1 MATGKANLIIKKNA
15 EGQVVAQINKKTKR
29 GEYFLIAGAKQAD
42 FISSIELT
50 GFDKMPGGFFSSGR
64 GLTGSGFFIAEKIFN
79 KWKRKFRV
87 VITAADPSK
96 ISRQGL
102 GVTLQIKHADLQRL
116 NQRYRKIKE
125 QGAAS
130 AREDVADFLNDLSQ
144 KYFPAGKKKTSRDYS
159 AGELAVILKKKE
171 VLDNLDDSD
180 REELN
185 EFIPEYVSRI
195 PITLKSSKKLQ
206 VVFDLLGAGQRVY
219 LKKIIEEFEKRLKAA
234 TQNENSW
241 QEFLRK
247 YILIFRNTY
256 GEVLEKESVALEGK
270 FPDFILID
278 PYNYLD
284 IYEIKRPDTRLLE
297 YDKSRQ
303 NYFWHKELAKAI
315 SQVENYI
322 HQVQRNSD
330 ALINDIRR
338 KKSLDINIVRPRGYI
353 IAGRRSLITNTTMEN
368 HFRILNESLK
378 NVDVI
383 LYDDLLDGLKTFI
396 ARVVGK

>member
-1 MATGKANLIIKKNA
+1 MATRKATLFIKKNDD
-15 EGQVVAQINKKTKR
+15 GQIVAQINQKKKR
-29 GEYFLIAGAKQAD
+29 GEYYLVAGAKQAD
-42 FISSIELT
+42 YISAIDLV
-50 GFDKMPGGFFSSGR
+50 GFDKLPAGFYSSGR
-64 GLTGSGFFIAEKIFN
+64 GLTGSGFFVAEKVFN

-87 VITAADPSK
+87 VITAGGTSK
-96 ISRQGL
+96 ITRQGL
-102 GVTLQIKHADLQRL
+102 RVTLQVKHSDLQRL
-116 NQRYRKIKE
+116 NRTYRTIRE
-125 QGAAS
+125 QGTAS
-130 AREDVADFLNDLSQ
+130 VREDVTDFLNDLSP
-144 KYFPAGKKKTSRDYS
+144 KHFPVGKKKTSKDYS
-159 AGELAVILKKKE
+159 AGELSAVLKKEE

-180 REELN
+180 RDALN
-185 EFIPEYVSRI
+185 EFIPDYVSRI
-195 PITLKSSKKLQ
+195 PITLRSDKKLQ
-206 VVFDLLGAGQRVY
+206 LVFDLLDAGQRVY
-219 LKKIIEEFEKRLKAA
+219 LKKIIEEFERRLKAK
-234 TQNENSW
+234 TQNENTW

-284 IYEIKRPDTRLLE
+284 IYEIKRPDTRLLD
-297 YDKSRQ
+297 YDKSRK

-330 ALINDIRR
+330 VLINDIRR

-353 IAGRRSLITNTTMEN
+353 IAGRRGQITSTTMDN

>member
-15 EGQVVAQINKKTKR
+15 DGEVVAQINKKTKR
-29 GEYFLIAGAKQAD
+29 GEYFLAADAKQAQ
-42 FISSIELT
+42 FISAIELI
-50 GFDKMPGGFFSSGR
+50 GFDKLPSGFFSSGS
-64 GLTGSGFFIAEKIFN
+64 GLTSSGFFITEKIFN
-79 KWKRKFRV
+79 KWKRKIRV
-87 VITAADPSK
+87 VVSASSPSK
-96 ISRQGL
+96 INRQGRSI
-102 GVTLQIKHADLQRL
+102 TLQIKHTDLLRL
-116 NQRYRKIKE
+116 NQTYRKIKT
-125 QGAAS
+125 QGTAAI
-130 AREDVADFLNDLSQ
+130 REDVTDFLNDLSPQ
-144 KYFPAGKKKTSRDYS
+144 HFPVGKKKTSRDYS
-159 AGELAVILKKKE
+159 AGELAALLKKKE
-171 VLDNLDDSD
+171 ILDNLDDSD
-180 REELN
+180 RDELN

-206 VVFDLLGAGQRVY
+206 VVFDLLDAGQRVY
-219 LKKIIEEFEKRLKAA
+219 LKKIIEEFEKRLRA
-234 TQNENSW
+234 TIQNENSW

-256 GEVLEKESVALEGK
+256 GEILEKESVALEGK

-284 IYEIKRPDTRLLE
+284 IYEIKRPDTRLLD

-303 NYFWHKELAKAI
+303 NYYWHKEMAKAI

-330 ALINDIRR
+330 TLINDIRR

-353 IAGRRSLITNTTMEN
+353 IAGRRSQITSTTMEN

-396 ARVVGK
+396 ERVVGK

>member
-1 MATGKANLIIKKNA
+1 MATGKANLLIKKNPD
-15 EGQVVAQINKKTKR
+15 GVVVAQINKKTKR

-42 FISSIELT
+42 FISSIELS
-50 GFDKMPGGFFSSGR
+50 GFDKMPAGFYSSGR
-64 GLTGSGFFIAEKIFN
+64 GLTSSGYFIAEKVFN
-79 KWKRKFRV
+79 KWKRKLRV
-87 VITAADPSK
+87 VVTAGGPSK

-102 GVTLQIKHADLQRL
+102 GVTLQIKHSDLQRL
-116 NQRYRKIKE
+116 NQSFRKIKE
-125 QGAAS
+125 QGTAAI
-130 AREDVADFLNDLSQ
+130 REDVTDFLNDLSP
-144 KYFPAGKKKTSRDYS
+144 KHFPAGKKKTSRDYS
-159 AGELAVILKKKE
+159 AGELAALLKKDG

-180 REELN
+180 RDELN

-219 LKKIIEEFEKRLKAA
+219 LKKIIEEFEKRLRAKV
-234 TQNENSW
+234 QNENSW

-297 YDKSRQ
+297 YDRSRQ

-330 ALINDIRR
+330 ALMNDIRR

-353 IAGRRSLITNTTMEN
+353 IAGRRDQITNDTMEN

>member
-1 MATGKANLIIKKNA
+1 MATGKANQFIKKTND
-15 EGQVVAQINKKTKR
+15 GVIVAQINKKTKR
-29 GEYFLIAGAKQAD
+29 GEYFLITGAKQAD
-42 FISSIELT
+42 FISSIDLS
-50 GFDKMPGGFFSSGR
+50 GFDKLPAGFFSSGR
-64 GLTGSGFFIAEKIFN
+64 GLTGSGYFIAEKIFN

-87 VITAADPSK
+87 IVTASGSSK

-102 GVTLQIKHADLQRL
+102 GVTLQIKHSDLQRL
-116 NQRYRKIKE
+116 NQTFRKIRE
-125 QGAAS
+125 QGTTS
-130 AREDVADFLNDLSQ
+130 VREDVTDFLNDLSP
-144 KYFPAGKKKTSRDYS
+144 KHFPLGKKKTSRDYS
-159 AGELAVILKKKE
+159 AGELAILLMKTD

-180 REELN
+180 RDALN
-185 EFIPEYVSRI
+185 EFIPDYVSRI
-195 PITLKSSKKLQ
+195 PITLRSDKKLQ
-206 VVFDLLGAGQRVY
+206 VVFDLLDAGQRVY
-219 LKKIIEEFEKRLKAA
+219 LKKIIEEFERRLKAK

-284 IYEIKRPDTRLLE
+284 IYEIKRPDTRLLD
-297 YDKSRQ
+297 YDKSRK

-353 IAGRRSLITNTTMEN
+353 IAGRRGQINSTTMDN

-378 NVDVI
+378 NVDII

>member
-1 MATGKANLIIKKNA
+1 MATAKANLLIKRNA
-15 EGQVVAQINKKTKR
+15 EGTVIAQINKKTKR
-29 GEYFLIAGAKQAD
+29 GEYILIPGAKQAD

-50 GFDKMPGGFFSSGR
+50 GFDKMPTGFFTSGR

-87 VITAADPSK
+87 VVTASGESK
-96 ISRQGL
+96 ISRQGG
-102 GVTLQIKHADLQRL
+102 GVTLQIKHSDLQRL
-116 NQRYRKIKE
+116 NRTYRKIKE
-125 QGAAS
+125 QGAAA
-130 AREDVADFLNDLSQ
+130 AREDVTDFLNDLSP
-144 KYFPAGKKKTSRDYS
+144 KHFPIGKKKTSRDYS
-159 AGELAVILKKKE
+159 AGELAALLRKDD

-180 REELN
+180 RDELN

-219 LKKIIEEFEKRLKAA
+219 LKKIIEEFEKRLKAK

-241 QEFLRK
+241 QVFLRQ

-270 FPDFILID
+270 FPDFILVD

-284 IYEIKRPDTRLLE
+284 IYEIKRPDTPLLD

-322 HQVQRNSD
+322 HQAQRNSD
-330 ALINDIRR
+330 ALINDIKR
-338 KKSLDINIVRPRGYI
+338 KKGLDINIVRPRGYI
-353 IAGRRSLITNTTMEN
+353 IAGRRDQITSATMEN

-383 LYDDLLDGLKTFI
+383 LYDDLLDGLKTFVE
-396 ARVVGK
+396 RVVDK